1 MVRRQQSPRKAS
13 LIGVPECLL
22 LMLWTAPPPARE
34 RQGVG
39 AILRTPEK
47 SVPMVRRIGARIMNI
62 FAEGGQLICLQTHF
76 FGSAV
81 AVILAGLKSLGQ
93 IGPPLLFKQPSG
105 PRRRPERFRVRACAV
120 QGRGRRLQHVR
131 TRRR

>member
-1 MVRRQQSPRKAS
+1 MLMVSA
-13 LIGVPECLL
+13 
-22 LMLWTAPPPARE
+22 TTTRE
-34 RQGVG
+34 PDHLAVAKLVEIAAYAFQ
-39 AILRTPEK
+39 TPEK
-47 SVPMVRRIGARIMNI
+47 SVPMVRRNGARIMNI